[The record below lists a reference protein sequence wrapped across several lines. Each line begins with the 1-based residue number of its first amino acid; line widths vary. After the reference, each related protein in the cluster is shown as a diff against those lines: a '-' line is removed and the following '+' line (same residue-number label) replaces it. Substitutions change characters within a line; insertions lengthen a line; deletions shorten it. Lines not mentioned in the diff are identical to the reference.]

1 MYSIEFLKK
10 LFKMKNWGIITYL
23 GMNLL
28 LFMAPF
34 VISAIGS
41 YESDYQVIN
50 LLLSMVFGISLYLV
64 SISIAL
70 SPFGEWILRKLVGCN
85 EIKRKD
91 YIDRLRP
98 LFHEVYGR
106 AQIMD
111 PTLSPDIKLYMNED
125 IEPNAFATGRNTICL
140 TRGLLNYSDEEIK
153 AVFAHEFGHL
163 HNKDTD
169 ALLII
174 TVGNLIISMSFL
186 ITRVMF
192 TIAKYCVAIFSRRLG
207 PLILTFFMEI
217 IFIGMFN
224 LWTWIG
230 TMLVLQSSRAHEF
243 EADKFAFDLGYGY
256 DLVEALDHL
265 SEYSGERSKGL
276 FATLMSSHPS
286 TDLRISKLQELGISY
301 GRY

>member
-91 YIDRLRP
+91 
-98 LFHEVYGR
+98 
-106 AQIMD
+106 
-111 PTLSPDIKLYMNED
+111 
-125 IEPNAFATGRNTICL
+125 
-140 TRGLLNYSDEEIK
+140 
-153 AVFAHEFGHL
+153 
-163 HNKDTD
+163 
-169 ALLII
+169 
-174 TVGNLIISMSFL
+174 
-186 ITRVMF
+186 
-192 TIAKYCVAIFSRRLG
+192 
-207 PLILTFFMEI
+207 
-217 IFIGMFN
+217 
-224 LWTWIG
+224 
-230 TMLVLQSSRAHEF
+230 
-243 EADKFAFDLGYGY
+243 
-256 DLVEALDHL
+256 
-265 SEYSGERSKGL
+265 
-276 FATLMSSHPS
+276 
-286 TDLRISKLQELGISY
+286 
-301 GRY
+301 